1 MATPSSVPSGV
12 EAALNAASGT
22 GQKSAGMSIS
32 TFLASLA
39 TAIIIFAVEFL
50 LFVVLKG
57 KLTRI

>member
-1 MATPSSVPSGV
+1 MPDNLGS
-12 EAALNAASGT
+12 ALEHAGGT
-22 GQKSAGMSIS
+22 GQKNEGVSIS

-50 LFVVLKG
+50 LFLVLKG